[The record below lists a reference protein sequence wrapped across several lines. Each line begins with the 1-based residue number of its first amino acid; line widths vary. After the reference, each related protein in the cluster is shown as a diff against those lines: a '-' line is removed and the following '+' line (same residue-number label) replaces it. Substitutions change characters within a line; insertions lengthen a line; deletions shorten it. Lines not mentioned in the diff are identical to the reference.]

1 MTNEK
6 TLDYLQRG
14 VAYIAKTVE
23 NLEKTV
29 NQQNNQAN
37 KRLDVECAQLN
48 SKNTFLKIK
57 GNYFRS
63 RKCFFPL
70 FSSMIPRKSE

>member
-29 NQQNNQAN
+29 NQQNNQAVRCVPN
-37 KRLDVECAQLN
+37 
-48 SKNTFLKIK
+48 
-57 GNYFRS
+57 
-63 RKCFFPL
+63 
-70 FSSMIPRKSE
+70 

>member
-1 MTNEK
+1 MTNEN

-29 NQQNNQAN
+29 NQQNNQAVRCVPN
-37 KRLDVECAQLN
+37 
-48 SKNTFLKIK
+48 
-57 GNYFRS
+57 
-63 RKCFFPL
+63 
-70 FSSMIPRKSE
+70 